1 MFLFRIF
8 VAILIIGFTGM
19 PTLADDATL
28 SKESQNPVGDIISL
42 PIEYWHYDG
51 IANGSARLFTGLS
64 SVMKRLQTGYVQNY
78 AVWMLVGIV
87 FLIVYYLLW

>member
-1 MFLFRIF
+1 MDEIYDALFVQPIRRGSEWLWHTI
-8 VAILIIGFTGM
+8 
-19 PTLADDATL
+19 DDG
-28 SKESQNPVGDIISL
+28 VV
-42 PIEYWHYDG
+42 DG

-64 SVMKRLQTGYVQNY
+64 SVLKRLQTGYVQNY